1 MKVEV
6 LVKPKS
12 SRNKLEETGPCR
24 YTAWVHE
31 PPLENR
37 ANLAVIELLAE
48 NFKVSKSA
56 VLLFRGSKGKK
67 KIFEISLETSTK
79 IKAISKAFLDRKH
92 IPLPIVVGKT
102 R

>member
-1 MKVEV
+1 MRIEV

-12 SRNKLEETGPCR
+12 SKNELCETGPNR

-48 NFKVSKSA
+48 YFKVSKSN
-56 VLLFRGSKGKK
+56 VSLLRGSKGKK
-67 KIFEISLETSTK
+67 KLFEINK
-79 IKAISKAFLDRKH
+79 
-92 IPLPIVVGKT
+92 
-102 R
+102 